1 MVPGGRGRDS
11 PFLCE
16 VSFRCLQVLRNVIK
30 QPEALRSGHEGVM
43 CSGWI
48 EMHINHD
55 PALHSARA
63 YSYLEPEASGR

>member
-1 MVPGGRGRDS
+1 MMPGGRGRDS

-16 VSFRCLQVLRNVIK
+16 VPFRCLQVLRNVIK

-48 EMHINHD
+48 EMHDFLN
-55 PALHSARA
+55 SAQQIA
-63 YSYLEPEASGR
+63 FLIP